1 LARRRYRSDERLP
14 LGTTPPAP
22 PPPAPTPDPK
32 PEPAGPQYDASGLK
46 AQIDA
51 MRAQQQPAD
60 QLDRYIAHFFQGAL
74 PNERQWLRDRA
85 HDRPHYFANPMLVH
99 QAGMLALQDGVV
111 RESPEFLHAIGK
123 KLDDHFAAM
132 RAAPAPPPAAPMPP
146 PMPPSLPEPQ
156 HVARVDVEH
165 VEHDHEPPQEDHI
178 MPEHVSAPV
187 SRSGGERY
195 AMGDYEPTI
204 GTIRLS
210 KAEREHA
217 AAAGVSD
224 EVYAAN
230 KLKMMKLKKAKVIR
244 DE

>member
-1 LARRRYRSDERLP
+1 
-14 LGTTPPAP
+14 
-22 PPPAPTPDPK
+22 
-32 PEPAGPQYDASGLK
+32 
-46 AQIDA
+46 
-51 MRAQQQPAD
+51 
-60 QLDRYIAHFFQGAL
+60 
-74 PNERQWLRDRA
+74 
-85 HDRPHYFANPMLVH
+85 MLVH
-99 QAGMLALQDGVV
+99 HAGMLALRDGVA
-111 RESPEFLHAIGK
+111 RESPDFVRAIGK

-132 RAAPAPPPAAPMPP
+132 QAAPPPTAPMPP
-146 PMPPSLPEPQ
+146 PMPPSMPEPQ
-156 HVARVDVEH
+156 AHVDVEH

-195 AMGDYEPTI
+195 ATGDYEPTI
-204 GTIRLS
+204 GTVRLS